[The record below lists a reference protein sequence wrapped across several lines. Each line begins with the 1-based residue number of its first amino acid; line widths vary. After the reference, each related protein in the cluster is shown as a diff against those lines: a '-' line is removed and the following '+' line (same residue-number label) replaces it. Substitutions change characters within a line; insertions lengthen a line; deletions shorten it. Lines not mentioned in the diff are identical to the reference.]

1 MRKVILSLPEGMSS
15 EKVVAARQR
24 VADHLGLCLD
34 DVLALAGVGV
44 QVVDVPTPAPVEEP
58 PLGPLTMLE
67 E

>member
-1 MRKVILSLPEGMSS
+1 MRKAILSLPEGMSS

-24 VADHLGLCLD
+24 VADHLGLRLD

-44 QVVDVPTPAPVEEP
+44 QIVDVPNPAPAEEP
-58 PLGPLTMLE
+58 RRTALTMLE

>member
-1 MRKVILSLPEGMSS
+1 MRKAILSLPEGMSS

-44 QVVDVPTPAPVEEP
+44 QIVDVPIAAPAEEP
-58 PLGPLTMLE
+58 RRTALTMLE